1 MSTVVKTAGFAAFL
15 RLFIV
20 CFAPLHDFWMPVLMV
35 ISVLTLFIG
44 NVTALYQHSFKRM
57 LAYSSISH
65 AGYMLF
71 AIVALGPLS
80 ENSVFVYA
88 SAYSVAS
95 IIAFAVLILV
105 KRQTGSDNFDS
116 FNGLARTNPFIA
128 FTLTVAMLSLAGIP
142 LTAGFIGKFMM
153 FSTALTE
160 YHMIMVVLAV
170 VNAVIGIF
178 YYLKVI
184 VAMYFKSAEPKE
196 LQSSAYFNFVLGFS
210 ALLTIIV
217 GIYPSIISNLF

>member
-1 MSTVVKTAGFAAFL
+1 
-15 RLFIV
+15 
-20 CFAPLHDFWMPVLMV
+20 
-35 ISVLTLFIG
+35 
-44 NVTALYQHSFKRM
+44 
-57 LAYSSISH
+57 
-65 AGYMLF
+65 
-71 AIVALGPLS
+71 
-80 ENSVFVYA
+80 
-88 SAYSVAS
+88 
-95 IIAFAVLILV
+95 
-105 KRQTGSDNFDS
+105 
-116 FNGLARTNPFIA
+116 
-128 FTLTVAMLSLAGIP
+128 
-142 LTAGFIGKFMM
+142 M